1 MLNTYIHDSRLLG
14 GFNNTLI
21 GTISTTGYQFGNTAI
36 VDIVYGND
44 STASV
49 GGSSFLTIESAISAI
64 TTGQTIW
71 VLPGIHTLSS
81 GITIPNGTSIRGLSV
96 QTTIIQMNVNSTTTM
111 ITMGENCR
119 IEDFT
124 INIICTGSTDNIFLK
139 GILFSGTSSQTS
151 KIRTCVLSVN
161 NSTMNNTLTST
172 VTGVEFSGTGLLSS
186 SSFSFNSI
194 KGTTINVY
202 SNGQGNKRGILV
214 SNTNQVSTR
223 DTNIYVAQPTNT
235 TSTGSYVGIETNDL
249 RSQIGSIQIRSTTCG
264 IVYPTVLQSYTASDI
279 LQTTPIIVTN
289 PGYLTSAGI
298 QIGTG
303 TDLVTYS
310 AGGKGFSAYIY
321 PLIIY
326 YGLKGN
332 ISRAVNNS
340 YLWSGTQEIIN
351 GVFPDP
357 TLPAA
362 YFRIQQP
369 TLIAGLFCST
379 NIAPGG
385 ANSIT
390 LTVYYTPVGGILTSS
405 IFTVT
410 ISGTDTTGSFYNG
423 SVRLSPG
430 DYLHLQLSYTGNNA
444 NLAND
449 ITAQID
455 LF

>member
-1 MLNTYIHDSRLLG
+1 MLYTTYINDSRLLG
-14 GFNNTLI
+14 GFSNNTLI
-21 GTISTTGYQFGNTAI
+21 GYVGAKFGNTAI
-36 VDIVYGND
+36 VDSVNGND
-44 STASV
+44 STALV
-49 GGSSFLTIESAISAI
+49 GGSPFLTISAAISAI
-64 TTGQTIW
+64 TSGQTIW
-71 VLPGIHTLSS
+71 ILPGTYILSS

-119 IEDFT
+119 VEDLT
-124 INIICTGSTDNIFLK
+124 INLNCTGSTNNLILK
-139 GILFSGTSSQTS
+139 GIVFGGTSSQTS

-172 VTGVEFSGTGLLSS
+172 VTGIEFSGTGALSS
-186 SSFSFNSI
+186 SSFSFNSV

-214 SNTNQVSTR
+214 SNTNQISTR
-223 DTNIYVAQPTNT
+223 DTNIYVAQPTDT
-235 TSTGSYVGIETNDL
+235 TSTGSYVGIETNDS
-249 RSQIGSIQIRSTTCG
+249 SQVGSIQIRSTTCG
-264 IVYPTVLQSYTASDI
+264 VVYPTILQSYTASDI
-279 LQTTPIIVTN
+279 LQTTPTTITN
-289 PGYLTSAGI
+289 PTYLASAGI
-298 QIGTG
+298 QLGPG
-303 TDLVTYS
+303 TDLITYS
-310 AGGKGFSAYIY
+310 AGNKGFSTYVY
-321 PLIIY
+321 PSIVY
-326 YGLKGN
+326 YGLRGT
-332 ISRAVNNS
+332 ISSATNSS
-340 YLWSGTQEIIN
+340 YLWPGTQAISA

-357 TLPAA
+357 SLPAA

-369 TLIAGLFCST
+369 TLVSGLSCST

-390 LTVYYTPVGGILTSS
+390 LTIYYTPVGGSLTIS

-410 ISGTDTTGSFYNG
+410 LSGATKNGSFYNG

-430 DYLHLQLSYTGNNA
+430 DFLHLQLSYTGGGA
-444 NLAND
+444 NQAHD